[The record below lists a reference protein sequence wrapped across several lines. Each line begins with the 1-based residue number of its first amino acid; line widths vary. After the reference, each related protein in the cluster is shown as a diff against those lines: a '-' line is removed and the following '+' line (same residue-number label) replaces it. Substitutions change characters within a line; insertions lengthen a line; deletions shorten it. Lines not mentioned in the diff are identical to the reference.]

1 MNVFRLLPLQATQSS
16 SSRSEAGA
24 VDAGAPVGAGAVGAG
39 PDGDPAGIAGAP
51 AGIAGAGLR
60 HCSRYI
66 PDPPCPGLNRA
77 AADSN
82 SL

>member
-1 MNVFRLLPLQATQSS
+1 MNVFRLLPLQQHKVLHL
-16 SSRSEAGA
+16 EVKPGQLML
-24 VDAGAPVGAGAVGAG
+24 GAPVGAGAVGAG